1 MIKMKKKVIW
11 INLILAVLLIS
22 TIFFALTHGASNFSM
37 QKMTNSQLNI
47 LFNIRVPR
55 IISALVAGAS
65 LSVSSAFFQATLR
78 NPIAEPGIMGIS
90 SAASLCQLLAVII
103 LPEIFFG
110 KIIFAIIGGLLAFGL
125 LLLFQKKMTPYQL
138 IIIGV
143 ALNAVF
149 TGMQE
154 VFTNNQNSGS
164 SLATS
169 SWGSTMYL
177 LVIGIIG
184 LICAICF
191 MNWANYLK
199 INDEELTSLGVSAK
213 TLRLV
218 LMLIAV
224 VLAATTTACIGVLAF
239 IGIIVPQV
247 ARLLLGYDYQKII
260 PFSIF
265 AGAWF
270 LLFVDTIGRVI
281 TAPNEIAANIILAI
295 VGGPVMILILW
306 KRQKNA

>member
-1 MIKMKKKVIW
+1 MNQLSRRI
-11 INLILAVLLIS
+11 
-22 TIFFALTHGASNFSM
+22 
-37 QKMTNSQLNI
+37 TNS
-47 LFNIRVPR
+47 LF
-55 IISALVAGAS
+55 S
-65 LSVSSAFFQATLR
+65 L
-78 NPIAEPGIMGIS
+78 E
-90 SAASLCQLLAVII
+90 C
-103 LPEIFFG
+103 
-110 KIIFAIIGGLLAFGL
+110 
-125 LLLFQKKMTPYQL
+125 LLFQKKMTPYQL

-154 VFTNNQNSGS
+154 VFTNSQNSGS

-247 ARLLLGYDYQKII
+247 ARLLLGYDYQRII

>member
-1 MIKMKKKVIW
+1 MV
-11 INLILAVLLIS
+11 
-22 TIFFALTHGASNFSM
+22 
-37 QKMTNSQLNI
+37 
-47 LFNIRVPR
+47 R
-55 IISALVAGAS
+55 
-65 LSVSSAFFQATLR
+65 
-78 NPIAEPGIMGIS
+78 
-90 SAASLCQLLAVII
+90 
-103 LPEIFFG
+103 
-110 KIIFAIIGGLLAFGL
+110 
-125 LLLFQKKMTPYQL
+125 
-138 IIIGV
+138 
-143 ALNAVF
+143 
-149 TGMQE
+149 QE
-154 VFTNNQNSGS
+154 V
-164 SLATS
+164 
-169 SWGSTMYL
+169 
-177 LVIGIIG
+177 VIGIIG
-184 LICAICF
+184 LIFAICF

-224 VLAATTTACIGVLAF
+224 ILAATTACIGVLAF

>member
-1 MIKMKKKVIW
+1 MKKRVIW
-11 INLILAVLLIS
+11 INLTLAILLLG
-22 TIFFALTHGASNFSM
+22 TIYFALTHGASNFSL
-37 QKMTNSQLNI
+37 KDMTDSQLNI
-47 LFNIRVPR
+47 LFNIRIPR
-55 IISALVAGAS
+55 IIAALVAGAA
-65 LSVSSAFFQATLR
+65 LSVSGAFFQATLR

-90 SAASLCQLLAVII
+90 SAASLFQMLAGII
-103 LPEIFFG
+103 LPGIFFG
-110 KIIFAIIGGLLAFGL
+110 KIIFAIIGGLVAFAL
-125 LLLFQKKMTPYQL
+125 LLLFQQKMTPYQL

-149 TGMQE
+149 TGMQD
-154 VFTNNQNSGS
+154 VFSNGQNVGS

-169 SWGSTMYL
+169 NWGSTMYL

-184 LICAICF
+184 LIFAIYF

-199 INDEELTSLGVSAK
+199 VNDEELTSLGVSPQ

-218 LMLIAV
+218 LLSIAV
-224 VLAATTTACIGVLAF
+224 VLALAATTTACIGVLAF
-239 IGIIVPQV
+239 IGIIVPQI
-247 ARLLLGYDYQKII
+247 ARLILGYDYQKII

-270 LLFVDTIGRVI
+270 LLFVDTLGRVI

-295 VGGPVMILILW
+295 VGGPFMILILW
-306 KRQKNA
+306 RRQKNA

>member
-1 MIKMKKKVIW
+1 
-11 INLILAVLLIS
+11 
-22 TIFFALTHGASNFSM
+22 
-37 QKMTNSQLNI
+37 
-47 LFNIRVPR
+47 
-55 IISALVAGAS
+55 
-65 LSVSSAFFQATLR
+65 
-78 NPIAEPGIMGIS
+78 
-90 SAASLCQLLAVII
+90 
-103 LPEIFFG
+103 
-110 KIIFAIIGGLLAFGL
+110 
-125 LLLFQKKMTPYQL
+125 
-138 IIIGV
+138 
-143 ALNAVF
+143 
-149 TGMQE
+149 
-154 VFTNNQNSGS
+154 
-164 SLATS
+164 
-169 SWGSTMYL
+169 
-177 LVIGIIG
+177 
-184 LICAICF
+184 

-224 VLAATTTACIGVLAF
+224 ILAATTTACIGVLAF

-281 TAPNEIAANIILAI
+281 TSPNEIAANIILAI

>member
-65 LSVSSAFFQATLR
+65 LSVSGAFFQATLR

-110 KIIFAIIGGLLAFGL
+110 KIIFAIIGGLLTFGL

-154 VFTNNQNSGS
+154 VFTNNQNSGN

-184 LICAICF
+184 LIFAICF
-191 MNWANYLK
+191 MNLANYLK
-199 INDEELTSLGVSAK
+199 VNDEELTSLGVSAK

-281 TAPNEIAANIILAI
+281 TAPNEISANIILAI